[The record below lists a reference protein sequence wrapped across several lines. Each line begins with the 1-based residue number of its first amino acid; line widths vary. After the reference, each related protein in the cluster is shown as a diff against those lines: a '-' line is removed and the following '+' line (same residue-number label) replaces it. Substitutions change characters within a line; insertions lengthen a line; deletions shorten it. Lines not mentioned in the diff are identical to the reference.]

1 MHVLSPLIILLGWA
15 ASQLPADPP
24 RGLRWS
30 RGTEVR
36 YGVVGAVP
44 ANLDLPRFT
53 AAVDAAFTTWE
64 RPCSSLTFDRLQA
77 PRDLPTP
84 AVDGQN
90 TIRFE
95 LNAIPP
101 EVDPNHVIA
110 FTSVIGGLCNGTLT
124 EVDVTF
130 NGVGFTWSDALDA
143 PNDRDI
149 ETIMLHEAGHLL
161 GLDHTGDMSAIMF
174 AQNVERVRRGLA
186 QDDLDGVC
194 SLYAPDRDGPC
205 ARDADCAHGQVCGL
219 YPGSVLANIEARCS
233 DPVGAAHP
241 GEPCR
246 PVPDACGNGC
256 ANNLCANPG
265 VCSALC
271 GADADCPAGTI
282 CFPAPFEFGVFPVCQ
297 AIVLCEDAVSTCPD
311 GQTCVAFPHPV
322 DPRFVRACGDTP
334 GQSPDGAGCGNGDA
348 CAGGLCRNG
357 RCTHVCDS
365 DADCGFPRECHT
377 VLEGVRPGVTAEIT
391 ICELPVDRCVT
402 QSECPEGR
410 DCMYAD
416 VGAGEIGLCAARP
429 DAAPADAPCDDA
441 EASASRVCHEGRC
454 APPCSRDAHC
464 PAAQFCVAVPVRDDP
479 EVRVCLPGVVP
490 PDAAVVEPV
499 ADAAAAPLPDAAV
512 AIPDSE
518 VITPVADAA
527 VIAPVPD
534 AAPVGPVPVADAA
547 PVPPEADAMAV
558 TDDPDASV
566 GASRPKAGGSSG
578 CRAAGPVP
586 ASGLSVFWLLPVALV
601 AGRRRRYSPRVGQS
615 LGHPEP
621 GP

>member
-1 MHVLSPLIILLGWA
+1 MHGISSLIILLGWA
-15 ASQLPADPP
+15 ASQYPADPP

-36 YGVVGAVP
+36 YGVVGDVP
-44 ANLDLPRFT
+44 ANLDLPRFA

-64 RPCSSLTFDRLQA
+64 RPCSSLTFDRLPA

-90 TIRFE
+90 TIRYE

-101 EVDPNHVIA
+101 EVDPAHVIA
-110 FTSVIGGLCNGTLT
+110 FTSVIGALCNGTLT

-143 PNDRDI
+143 PDDRDI

-161 GLDHTGDMSAIMF
+161 GLDHTADMGAIMF

-219 YPGSVLANIEARCS
+219 YPGSDLADIAARCS

-271 GADADCPAGTI
+271 VADADCPAGTI

-297 AIVLCEDAVSTCPD
+297 AIVLCDDAVSTCPD

-322 DPRFVRACGDTP
+322 DPRFVRACGETP
-334 GQSPDGAGCGNGDA
+334 GRSPDGAGCGNGDT

-377 VLEGVRPGVTAEIT
+377 VLEGVRPGVTAEIS
-391 ICELPVDRCVT
+391 ICELPVDRCAT
-402 QSECPEGR
+402 QAECPEGR

-429 DAAPADAPCDDA
+429 DASPADAPCDDA
-441 EASASRVCHEGRC
+441 ETCTSRVCHEGRC

-464 PAAQFCVAVPVRDDP
+464 PDGQFCVAVPVRDDP
-479 EVRVCLPGVVP
+479 EVRVCVPGAAP

-499 ADAAAAPLPDAAV
+499 ADAAASAPDAAPPPG
-512 AIPDSE
+512 PDGA
-518 VITPVADAA
+518 TADAA
-527 VIAPVPD
+527 PAPPPDAAMIAPAPD
-534 AAPVGPVPVADAA
+534 AAPAPVGPVPVADAA
-547 PVPPEADAMAV
+547 PIPPKADATAV

-578 CRAAGPVP
+578 CSVSGPVP
-586 ASGLSVFWLLPVALV
+586 ATGASATWLLPVAFV
-601 AGRRRRYSPRVGQS
+601 AGRRRRRR
-615 LGHPEP
+615 
-621 GP
+621 